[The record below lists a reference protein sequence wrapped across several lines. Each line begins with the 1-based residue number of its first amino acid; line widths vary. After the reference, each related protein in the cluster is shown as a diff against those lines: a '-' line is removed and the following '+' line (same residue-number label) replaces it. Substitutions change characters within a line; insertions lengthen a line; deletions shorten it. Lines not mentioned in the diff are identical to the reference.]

1 MKLRA
6 CACALLLAAL
16 CAPAAA
22 HRLDEYLQSTTIR
35 VTADAVSLHVR
46 LVPGVEVA
54 QDVWNSID
62 TDRSGTL
69 SAAEQQAYAR
79 AVLADLALTIDG
91 RDSGPAIVNWS
102 FPSQADIRKGVGQI
116 SLGMHAQ
123 APAADGPHHL
133 RLVSRHRP
141 AMSVYLVNTLL
152 PADGTIRIT
161 GQQRNAD
168 QTRYDLD
175 FTRSTAVPASAP

>member
-1 MKLRA
+1 MTPRA
-6 CACALLLAAL
+6 RACALLLAAL

-22 HRLDEYLQSTTIR
+22 HRLDEYLQSTTVR

-62 TDRSGTL
+62 TDRSGDL

-91 RDSGPAIVNWS
+91 QESGLAVVNWS
-102 FPSQADIRKGVGQI
+102 FPTRAEIGKGVGQI
-116 SLGMHAQ
+116 SLGMQAQ
-123 APAADGPHHL
+123 APPADGPHHL
-133 RLVSRHRP
+133 RLVARHRS
-141 AMSVYLVNTLL
+141 AISVYLVNTLQ
-152 PADGTIRIT
+152 PSDGTIRVT
-161 GQQRNAD
+161 GQQRSAD
-168 QTRYDLD
+168 QARYDLD
-175 FTRSTAVPASAP
+175 FTRSAAAPASAP